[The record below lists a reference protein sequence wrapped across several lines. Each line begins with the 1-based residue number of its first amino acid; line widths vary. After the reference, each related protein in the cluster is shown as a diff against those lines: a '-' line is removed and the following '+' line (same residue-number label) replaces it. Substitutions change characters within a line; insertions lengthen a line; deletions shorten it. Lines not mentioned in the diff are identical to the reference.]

1 MVLYFSYTGATHEVL
16 EAAEL
21 IASRGAKMILVT
33 RFLNA
38 PASSFADT
46 VLLCGPNELPL
57 QFGSIAAI
65 ISQMY
70 VVDVLFSEYCRQNHE
85 EAEACRQSVGK
96 ALTQKCV

>member
-1 MVLYFSYTGATHEVL
+1 M
-16 EAAEL
+16 
-21 IASRGAKMILVT
+21 
-33 RFLNA
+33 
-38 PASSFADT
+38 
-46 VLLCGPNELPL
+46 LLCGPNELPL